1 MSKGFHIPF
10 YVMPHWIS
18 VINIVKRYQ
27 LNSTGINF
35 PFTGF
40 LTAKCW
46 LKIFGEYSKEILKVF
61 PFSKFLNW
69 FAKNAKNCHLPK
81 IRWPFSEFVF
91 YRIRYV
97 WFVKGW
103 VTFRF
108 SYAKRH
114 NDAEGGERLSPMSF
128 ENSEKLLNFKAPEL
142 SWTVNELHTR
152 ILRVPSSCT
161 PIAHIHSYTS
171 LWKNHPSAVFSSKMK
186 HKRQKNP
193 KQHTHKQQ
201 DNGN

>member
-103 VTFRF
+103 VTYRF

-114 NDAEGGERLSPMSF
+114 NDAEGWGYHEWHF
-128 ENSEKLLNFKAPEL
+128 EIRKNYRISKLMNCHEL
-142 SWTVNELHTR
+142 SMNCVL
-152 ILRVPSSCT
+152 V
-161 PIAHIHSYTS
+161 Y
-171 LWKNHPSAVFSSKMK
+171 
-186 HKRQKNP
+186 
-193 KQHTHKQQ
+193 
-201 DNGN
+201 